1 MTGGLRA
8 IDNGSQREGP
18 PVGDG
23 RDIIIGIDQ
32 GTTNTK
38 VVAID
43 AKGRVLGQADR
54 PIASVSPQLG
64 WVEQDPNA
72 MLANTVGCLREV
84 LAKLGRGPE
93 AVAGI
98 GIANQTETL
107 VIWDRH
113 SGEPVL
119 PAIVWKCRRGE
130 AEIGSLRRDEILSAL
145 RRKTGLDLDPTFTAA
160 KLKWVFVNR
169 PEVAA
174 RLASGDCLFGTVDC
188 WLIWKLTGGAT
199 YATEPGNA
207 SRTMLLDIAR
217 VAWDPE
223 LATLFGL
230 KPARWPELR
239 RSAGSFG
246 ETSRE
251 FFGASIPITAAMGD
265 QQAALFGHGC
275 FDRLQLK
282 VTYGTGAFLWVNAG
296 TDPAINATDGLIR
309 TIAWSL
315 DRPTY
320 ALEGFVMYAGAI
332 LDWLATRLGIAGGG
346 AAVVR
351 EAQQAGTSDGVVLVP
366 AFQGLAAPWWR
377 PEVRAGLIGMTE
389 ATTRAHL
396 CHAGIEAL
404 CYQIR
409 AVLEG
414 VGRSTGQ
421 AVGTVRVDGGPTRSD
436 YLMQMQADLLQRP
449 LAASGFDSM
458 TPYGVALMAG
468 LGAGIW
474 DGLGA
479 LRPLVQPSR
488 SILPDRGKAARW
500 NRGYEEWLAAS
511 EALLALYRNK
521 RPSA

>member
-1 MTGGLRA
+1 M
-8 IDNGSQREGP
+8 
-18 PVGDG
+18 GDG
-23 RDIIIGIDQ
+23 RDVIIGIDQ

-38 VVAID
+38 MVAID
-43 AKGRVLGQADR
+43 AQGRVLGQAES

-72 MLANTVGCLREV
+72 MLANIVACLREV
-84 LAKLGRGPE
+84 LTKLGRGPE
-93 AVAGI
+93 AVAGL

-119 PAIVWKCRRGE
+119 PAIVWKCRRGD
-130 AEIGSLRRDEILSAL
+130 AEIVSLRRDEIVSAL

-188 WLIWKLTGGAT
+188 WLIWKLTAGAT

-207 SRTMLLDIAR
+207 SRTMLLDIASA
-217 VAWDPE
+217 AWDPE
-223 LATLFGL
+223 LVALFGL
-230 KPARWPELR
+230 KLSRMPELR

-246 ETSRE
+246 ETAGE
-251 FFGASIPITAAMGD
+251 LFGATIPITAAMGD

-275 FDRLQLK
+275 FDPLQLK
-282 VTYGTGAFLWVNAG
+282 VTYGTGAFLWINAG
-296 TDPAINATDGLIR
+296 TDPAIDATDGLIR

-320 ALEGFVMYAGAI
+320 ALEGFVMYAGSI
-332 LDWLATRLGIAGGG
+332 LDWLATRLGIEGGG
-346 AAVVR
+346 AGIVG
-351 EAQQAGTSDGVVLVP
+351 EAQQAGISDGVVLVP

-389 ATTRAHL
+389 ATSRAHL
-396 CHAGIEAL
+396 CHAGLEAL

-414 VGRSTGQ
+414 VQRSTGQ
-421 AVGTVRVDGGPTRSD
+421 AIGTVRVDGGPTRSN
-436 YLMQMQADLLQRP
+436 YLMQIQADILQQP

-468 LGAGIW
+468 LGAGLW
-474 DGLGA
+474 SGLED
-479 LRPLVQPSR
+479 LRPLVKPSR
-488 SILPDRGKAARW
+488 SITPDPGMATRW
-500 NRGYEEWLAAS
+500 NRGYEDWLAAS
-511 EALLALYRNK
+511 EALLTLYRNK
-521 RPSA
+521 LPSA

>member
-1 MTGGLRA
+1 
-8 IDNGSQREGP
+8 
-18 PVGDG
+18 VGDG
-23 RDIIIGIDQ
+23 RDIVIGIDQ

-43 AKGRVLGQADR
+43 ARGRVLGQADR
-54 PIASVSPQLG
+54 PIASASPQLG
-64 WVEQDPNA
+64 WVEQDPNV
-72 MLANTVGCLREV
+72 MLANIVACLREV
-84 LAKLGRGPE
+84 LDRLGRGPE
-93 AVAGI
+93 TVAGL

-113 SGEPVL
+113 TGEPVL
-119 PAIVWKCRRGE
+119 PAIVWKCRRGD
-130 AEIGSLRRDEILSAL
+130 AEIAPLRRDEIVAAL

-160 KLKWVFVNR
+160 KLKWVTVNR
-169 PEVAA
+169 PEIAT

-188 WLIWKLTGGAT
+188 WLIWKLSGGAT

-207 SRTMLLDIAR
+207 SRTMLLDIAS
-217 VAWDPE
+217 ADWDPD
-223 LATLFGL
+223 LAILFGL
-230 KPARWPELR
+230 KLARLPELR

-246 ETSRE
+246 ETARE
-251 FFGASIPITAAMGD
+251 FFGGSIPITAALGD

-275 FDRLQLK
+275 FDPLQLK
-282 VTYGTGAFLWVNAG
+282 ITYGTGAFLWVNAG
-296 TDPAINATDGLIR
+296 ADPAINATDGLIR

-315 DRPTY
+315 DRPIY

-351 EAQQAGTSDGVVLVP
+351 EAQQAGTSDSVALVP

-389 ATTRAHL
+389 ATSRSHL
-396 CHAGIEAL
+396 CHAGLEAL

-414 VGRSTGQ
+414 VRRSTGQ
-421 AVGTVRVDGGPTRSD
+421 AIGAVRVDGGPTRSD
-436 YLMQMQADLLQRP
+436 YLMQMQADVLQHP
-449 LAASGFDSM
+449 LAASAFDSV
-458 TPYGVALMAG
+458 TPFGAALMAG
-468 LGAGIW
+468 LGAGLW
-474 DGLGA
+474 SGLDD
-479 LRPLVQPSR
+479 LRPLVKSSKQIAPDPGTASR
-488 SILPDRGKAARW
+488 WDRGYAD
-500 NRGYEEWLAAS
+500 WLAAS

-521 RPSA
+521 RPTA